1 MPHIAIRQARAE
13 DRDAVLAFCQNTWDW
28 GDYIERVWDDWLR
41 DPQGRLFV
49 ATAGDVPVGVT
60 HVRMLNTTDAWLE
73 GIRVHPAYR
82 QQGIARALNEAMLV
96 EAMQR
101 GATNARL
108 ITESSNTA
116 AIQLVQGKHMQ
127 QVGGFLPLSA
137 QPMTQPPAERYT
149 LDEPTLASAGDLE
162 EIISYLDVSSI
173 FPSTGGLYYHGFTA
187 YGITD
192 TLLKE
197 KIAARQAYLLR
208 RWERLDGLAIVETRE
223 GVMGKQLLIGYIDGT
238 TEAISLL
245 AYALRR
251 QAANM
256 RLDMVRAHIPDLIM
270 VRDAFT
276 GAGYEWEGRTYLT
289 FERSLDV

>member
-1 MPHIAIRQARAE
+1 MPHIAIRQAREE
-13 DRDAVLAFCQNTWDW
+13 DRDTVLAFCQHTWDW

-41 DPQGRLFV
+41 DPQGCLFV
-49 ATAGDVPVGVT
+49 ATADDVPVGVT
-60 HVRMLNTTDAWLE
+60 HVRMLNNTDAWLE

-82 QQGIARALNEAMLV
+82 QQGIARALNEAMLL

-116 AIQLVQGKHMQ
+116 AIQLVQGKHMR
-127 QVGGFLPLSA
+127 QVGGFLPLTA
-137 QPMTQPPAERYT
+137 QPMTQPPEERYP
-149 LDEPTLASAGDLE
+149 LDEPVLASQEDLE

-187 YGITD
+187 YSITD

-197 KIAARQAYLLR
+197 KIAARQVYLLR

-223 GVMGKQLLIGYIDGT
+223 SSLGKQLLIGYIDGT

-251 QAANM
+251 LAANTH
-256 RLDMVRAHIPDLIM
+256 LNTVRAHVPDLIM

-276 GAGYEWEGRTYLT
+276 GASYEWEGQTFLT
-289 FERSLDV
+289 FERSLEA